1 MSPGWQEVAALHS
14 PGDPAGLHSHACSIH
29 WQGAPDLFFQLLQG
43 YVTQAKRLQTA
54 QIPSRTTIK
63 TKKTPKAAKCT
74 SVLSC
79 LQITI
84 NSNVRA
90 TEDTEALHLEMS
102 VMFKDTSFALET
114 PAPLTSV

>member
-1 MSPGWQEVAALHS
+1 MSPGRQEVAALHS
-14 PGDPAGLHSHACSIH
+14 PGDLALLHTHAWSIY
-29 WQGAPDLFFQLLQG
+29 WPGAADLFFQLLQG
-43 YVTQAKRLQTA
+43 YVTQDKRFQTA
-54 QIPSRTTIK
+54 QIPSRATIK
-63 TKKTPKAAKCT
+63 NNQTPTAAKCT

-90 TEDTEALHLEMS
+90 TEDTGALHLEMS
-102 VMFKDTSFALET
+102 VMFKDTSFALKT